1 MKTETS
7 EKESSKAI
15 ENLIAL
21 ILIPVLFPIAA
32 IYSGFVVS
40 KLWGWFIVPTFHT
53 FAVSTPA
60 AIGLVLL
67 ASYVRSRSSSGNES
81 ALNGI
86 LSAFAGGMI
95 ANSTALALG
104 FIVKSW
110 L

>member
-1 MKTETS
+1 MLT
-7 EKESSKAI
+7 
-15 ENLIAL
+15 
-21 ILIPVLFPIAA
+21 PVLFPISA

-67 ASYVRSRSSSGNES
+67 ASYVRSKSSSDNES
-81 ALNGI
+81 ALSGI
-86 LSAFAGGMI
+86 LSAFVGGMM
-95 ANSTALALG
+95 ANSMALALG
-104 FIVKSW
+104 CIVKSW